1 MGKSNPV
8 NGSLD
13 SSIIDLIKMKNTTY
27 FSIANKLMR
36 EGKLEE
42 AIACYRRA
50 IAQNPNF
57 AWSHHNLAEA
67 LIKQGQ
73 IDEAIASYR
82 RAIEIN
88 PNFASFHHNLREA
101 LVKPRIMANTDEG
114 MVDIFTTVSRDNS
127 SEKLV
132 AQALEKPKSSKNYVI
147 CFTERSGSSMLCS
160 ILKQTNLLGMPNE
173 YVNPRGPMQL
183 YLKTCPAT
191 TLEEYFELLRR
202 TQTTPNGI
210 FGLKSCFFD
219 FKPLIEMGG
228 VGKLLN
234 PVQFIYLTR
243 RDIILQAIS
252 GYLARKSGIWHIS
265 SQAGGAENL
274 DYSKVEYDE
283 EQILKLI
290 DIQIKDRLEWERFF
304 TLYSIEPLRIVY
316 EDIVESPI
324 TCVKQI
330 LSFLGENTDI
340 STEDIKSKTVKT
352 GGEIAQNYARR
363 LRESFTL

>member
-1 MGKSNPV
+1 MNE
-8 NGSLD
+8 
-13 SSIIDLIKMKNTTY
+13 KNNNTSY

-42 AIACYRRA
+42 AIVYYRRA
-50 IAQNPNF
+50 IALNPNF

-114 MVDIFTTVSRDNS
+114 MVDIFTTVSMDNS

-173 YVNPRGPMQL
+173 YFNPRGPMQL
-183 YLKTCPAT
+183 YLKTFPAT

-210 FGLKSCFFD
+210 FGLKSCSVD

-252 GYLARKSGIWHIS
+252 GYLAHRGYGI
-265 SQAGGAENL
+265 SQAKQG
-274 DYSKVEYDE
+274 
-283 EQILKLI
+283 EQKI
-290 DIQIKDRLEWERFF
+290 
-304 TLYSIEPLRIVY
+304 
-316 EDIVESPI
+316 
-324 TCVKQI
+324 
-330 LSFLGENTDI
+330 
-340 STEDIKSKTVKT
+340 
-352 GGEIAQNYARR
+352 
-363 LRESFTL
+363 

>member
-1 MGKSNPV
+1 
-8 NGSLD
+8 
-13 SSIIDLIKMKNTTY
+13 
-27 FSIANKLMR
+27 MR

-73 IDEAIASYR
+73 IDEAIVSYR

-202 TQTTPNGI
+202 NQTTPNGI

-290 DIQIKDRLEWERFF
+290 DIQIKERLEWERFF

-340 STEDIKSKTVKT
+340 STEDIKSETGKT
-352 GGEIAQNYARR
+352 GGEIAQNYAIR